1 MMGLGATLCSPKN
14 SMDVQVSEMEGPS
27 ATDICN
33 IQIATHGELIFKFWY
48 LLPLCVIEISHF

>member
-1 MMGLGATLCSPKN
+1 MGLGATLCSPKN

-48 LLPLCVIEISHF
+48 LLPLCYRD

>member
-1 MMGLGATLCSPKN
+1 MGLGATLCSPKN

-33 IQIATHGELIFKFWY
+33 IQIATHGELIFQILVPFSTMCY
-48 LLPLCVIEISHF
+48 RD